1 MLIHR
6 SHWLRK
12 LSRLWFKSD
21 DARSASRRRA
31 SRLTNARFA
40 TAKGALVQTLENR
53 VMLTAPVIACTYDSS
68 TLTLTVNLPNTSS
81 NPVWLQAGDY
91 NTTANTG
98 NSTLQLVWQAASS
111 GGSCPTATFTNVH
124 SAPSGYAYTP
134 PTANAAYGVITFR
147 DTAIANLIIQ
157 GSGGVVDTIDTVNFA
172 TQPASTSMTRTGN
185 LSGNVNVSAAQ
196 ISFKYDE
203 YDGAGDQTTTYA
215 LASNNVTLQSVNSLV
230 FDTAGVPFLG
240 SVTVNSAAATGQPY
254 AGDQSLVGPNW
265 GALGYT
271 PDNPT
276 NANPT
281 NSALSTPSY
290 ITTTIGSTTYTNQID
305 AVIGDTMY
313 LKPNHSIP
321 TGSVQYATVQTL
333 LCTST
338 HASSASGGFIP
349 QIQAYSNV
357 SLAVTGPGSIIQ
369 GAIGQ
374 IVTSSNNTLALA
386 ASTQGGNITIEDFN
400 TSTNA
405 FLGLK
410 RVDAGAGAITIAA
423 NAAILNN
430 EAYYSYDSHL
440 NPVLTNDIPNLIA
453 SSVGL
458 YSTGP
463 ASEIGTV
470 YGGPQFI
477 KPVEIQSSTTQAVS
491 LSAQANDGSINIKGT
506 DSYGL
511 KIISLAANQGG
522 LAATV
527 NNNQVV
533 YNSTPTA
540 TSPTYSAGSSS
551 VTISSPGPVVINSVS
566 ATSAVNIQGSSILQG
581 DTQSPNV
588 IGTAVNLTA
597 VGSANYVGQVTYT
610 RGTHGALDTLNLPQ
624 NAAANWSQLGF
635 SANQQIAISGA
646 VASNNNG
653 FFRVSSVSGLT
664 LTLTESELVATETD
678 FVTVGTG
685 VIGLPGS
692 QSNGQSSALQLTSV
706 PQFSATTVNGSIL
719 LNLGGSLNS
728 TAVNVSAGSAN
739 NMPNNVYVASDA
751 QFLVM
756 QSISATSGQ
765 AAVNMSSGTIFE
777 FPGASAPTIQG
788 KSVSLTSPY
797 QIGTRQTPLWTGS
810 TGGLSLNMT
819 ATTRT
824 SASAYV
830 VNNVVPTS
838 LSVTTYDGNVTIKSS
853 AVAPGSTNYNP
864 SNVLSFTNNALSAA
878 ATTVPVS
885 FFNTDGDHG
894 SDGNVNVTSALTVGI
909 ISAGISSSGTAGS
922 GKILTTGTGQI
933 RAAGSTLNL
942 TAATG
947 IGTSDTPVSISSANA
962 LTLIANTNS
971 GPINLQGDT
980 GSTNTLSLNAI
991 TVSGDISARWFGDI
1005 ALTNNTTVPN
1015 NRDLILNSISATG
1028 SVSLTSSGKISNTQN
1043 FGIAAGLGSNITLSA
1058 SDSQSIG
1065 TGSNP
1070 VLVTTASTLIAYATG
1085 STSTNTNPAA
1095 SIYVEGS
1102 LGLTVS
1108 QAVAW
1113 GAVDISATGDLSLTG
1128 NVSGSP
1134 TALTSETGAV
1144 TQTAG
1149 FISSVMNVTITANSI
1164 GSPTDIIQTNT
1175 PGIHATANNGGI
1187 YLSDT
1192 STSLNLTA
1200 DAIGTDSGDTAN
1212 NVTIYSAGTINLTQE
1227 SNATTK
1233 LASDLPMGVFNPGG
1247 VLTLVAGQ
1255 TLSRDG
1261 NTVSS
1266 GSFRT
1271 ITSSATT
1278 AQGSANIDEWGELAS
1293 VTVNNQGSGY
1303 LVAPVVTFSG
1313 GGGSGATATAHLNSS
1328 GKVTSITVDN
1338 AGSDYTSAP
1347 TVILS
1352 SPGDDVYTGVYSING
1367 YTDVNS
1373 SGAPAYLQYPSL
1385 VIISGTAEVSEQPV
1399 DVNVPAA
1406 LITLADLTSKPVK
1419 TPGNVPVQN
1428 ATVQVI
1434 TENDGTQTLSIIGV
1448 GDIIINNLGL
1458 SGTAGTARI
1467 PHDWNLKIQAGT
1479 GGSVVFLNQDDT
1491 ISTTGTG
1498 TITISTPPSSSSSVA
1513 ALGHLMTAG
1522 GKIQVSAGGNI
1533 ALSRLNATTSGTVSI
1548 TSALG
1553 AIIFNEHGQ
1562 NVVASSTTLSQAS
1575 SGLSLTEAN
1584 QNSAIATL
1592 AKLQLKAAVVLAAA
1606 TAANAT
1612 AAAAVV
1618 ASAAQAAANL
1628 ALANSLKAAMDSMQ
1642 GAVTAAQTNLTHANS
1657 HLSEMQSTVSKQESV
1672 VHALDATVI
1681 SLLSA
1686 ASAAELLTI
1695 YPNFF
1700 KAGFDAVACYLFPD
1714 DFSGPSLQAISAALA
1729 LNKEVLEKAAII
1741 ESAAAFILI
1750 ANYDDQM
1757 AHWSE
1762 DITDL
1767 IGAQGDASAAK
1778 GQLLAIQNTLTALSA
1793 AYGVATTAYRKS
1805 VQESKNL
1812 KAYGSTVALTGK
1824 QNEAKATAD
1833 VLFASPSE
1841 PISASGTV
1849 TITATGSLTLAPSPD
1864 TPLIVNG
1871 TPALTLTFDAGG
1883 LPVAYTGNS
1892 FQAGSGSSAPK
1903 PVNFSGF
1910 SSVNTINGAG
1920 NFKVTGTSGVQ
1931 NTMSL
1936 VATRQQAGTATLNGT
1951 AYSFSGMTSFNYQGG
1966 SGDSLSVTPLSPS
1979 ADQLL
1984 MPWNLAVKLSGGT
1997 GSPSTLTY
2005 NAPDPNVAVT
2015 ATGTNMG
2022 AVVEPG
2028 VATVGVTNVSQVTVN
2043 EYGIP
2048 NVIGLTNLTFTLPAN
2063 VTYDGLPHYATNL
2076 KVNGQSSLDGI
2087 APKLTYYS
2095 GTIINSAHKVAAPTK
2110 VGQYTVVGAYPGDNT
2125 WASAI
2130 VPKILTIS
2138 APPTQVAFTT
2148 TPSSGTAG
2156 TQLSALKVTIE
2167 DASGNIVMSN
2177 NSTVTIAVQSGPG
2190 GFAAGSTLTATAV
2203 NGVATFSNLKLTTV
2217 GTYTFKAT
2225 DGSLTPATTGNIV
2238 ISAGAASKLAI
2249 TQVPTTG
2256 TAGTALTALKVAIQ
2270 DSYGNVV
2277 TSNTSAVTIAVQS
2290 GPGGL
2295 TSGSTLTATAVNGV
2309 ATFSNLILN
2318 TAGTYTLKVTDGT
2331 LFSSTTGNIVISAG
2345 AASAVV
2351 LAQVPTTGTA
2361 GSQLASFTA
2370 TIKDAYGN
2378 TVTSNTSTVTIAVTT
2393 GPGGFTSGS
2402 TLTASA
2408 VSGVATFSN
2417 LTLNTA
2423 GTYIFTATDP
2433 SLTSAIT
2440 GNIVIGAAAAS
2451 KLAFTQV
2458 PTTGMAGT
2466 LLTALKVAI
2475 QDSYG
2480 NVVTSNTSAVTI
2492 AMQSGPSGFTFG
2504 QVTAT
2509 AASGVATFSNLIL
2522 NIAGTYTFK
2531 ATDGSLTFA
2540 TTGNIVISAAA
2551 ASAVVLAQVPT
2562 TGTVGSKLASFTA
2575 TIKDAYGNT
2584 VTSNTSTVTI
2594 AVTTG
2599 PGGFTSGSTLT
2610 ASAVSGVATF
2620 SNLTLNTAGT
2630 YIFTATDPSLTSAIT
2645 GNIVIGVGAASK
2657 LAITQVPTT
2666 GTAGTALT
2674 ALKVAIQ
2681 DSNGNV
2687 ITSDTSTVTIAM
2699 QSGPGGLTSG
2709 STLTATAVSG
2719 VATFSKLIL
2728 ITAGTYTLKATC
2740 GALTSAITGN
2750 IVISPGAASAVL
2762 VAQPAAGTAGSKLA
2776 SFTATIRDAYGN
2788 TVTSNTSTVTIAVA
2802 TGPGGFTSGSTLTAT
2817 AVSGVATFSNLT
2829 LNTAGTYTLRA
2840 TDGSL
2845 ISSVTDNI
2853 VISAAAP
2860 SVMVVAAP
2868 SAMVVA
2874 APSAMVVTGYPTK
2887 GSVNQ
2892 LLDTITVSIVDAYG
2906 NVTPTSKLVTLSI
2919 GSGPSAGKFGSGST
2933 LSLVTVNGVA
2943 KFRNIKLGKAGTYTL
2958 KAVVRS
2964 LADATT
2970 GSIVVS

>member
-1 MLIHR
+1 M
-6 SHWLRK
+6 
-12 LSRLWFKSD
+12 
-21 DARSASRRRA
+21 
-31 SRLTNARFA
+31 
-40 TAKGALVQTLENR
+40 
-53 VMLTAPVIACTYDSS
+53 
-68 TLTLTVNLPNTSS
+68 
-81 NPVWLQAGDY
+81 
-91 NTTANTG
+91 
-98 NSTLQLVWQAASS
+98 
-111 GGSCPTATFTNVH
+111 
-124 SAPSGYAYTP
+124 
-134 PTANAAYGVITFR
+134 
-147 DTAIANLIIQ
+147 
-157 GSGGVVDTIDTVNFA
+157 
-172 TQPASTSMTRTGN
+172 
-185 LSGNVNVSAAQ
+185 
-196 ISFKYDE
+196 
-203 YDGAGDQTTTYA
+203 
-215 LASNNVTLQSVNSLV
+215 
-230 FDTAGVPFLG
+230 
-240 SVTVNSAAATGQPY
+240 
-254 AGDQSLVGPNW
+254 
-265 GALGYT
+265 
-271 PDNPT
+271 
-276 NANPT
+276 
-281 NSALSTPSY
+281 
-290 ITTTIGSTTYTNQID
+290 
-305 AVIGDTMY
+305 
-313 LKPNHSIP
+313 
-321 TGSVQYATVQTL
+321 
-333 LCTST
+333 
-338 HASSASGGFIP
+338 
-349 QIQAYSNV
+349 
-357 SLAVTGPGSIIQ
+357 
-369 GAIGQ
+369 
-374 IVTSSNNTLALA
+374 
-386 ASTQGGNITIEDFN
+386 
-400 TSTNA
+400 
-405 FLGLK
+405 
-410 RVDAGAGAITIAA
+410 
-423 NAAILNN
+423 
-430 EAYYSYDSHL
+430 
-440 NPVLTNDIPNLIA
+440 
-453 SSVGL
+453 
-458 YSTGP
+458 
-463 ASEIGTV
+463 
-470 YGGPQFI
+470 
-477 KPVEIQSSTTQAVS
+477 
-491 LSAQANDGSINIKGT
+491 
-506 DSYGL
+506 
-511 KIISLAANQGG
+511 
-522 LAATV
+522 
-527 NNNQVV
+527 
-533 YNSTPTA
+533 
-540 TSPTYSAGSSS
+540 
-551 VTISSPGPVVINSVS
+551 
-566 ATSAVNIQGSSILQG
+566 
-581 DTQSPNV
+581 
-588 IGTAVNLTA
+588 
-597 VGSANYVGQVTYT
+597 
-610 RGTHGALDTLNLPQ
+610 
-624 NAAANWSQLGF
+624 
-635 SANQQIAISGA
+635 
-646 VASNNNG
+646 
-653 FFRVSSVSGLT
+653 
-664 LTLTESELVATETD
+664 
-678 FVTVGTG
+678 
-685 VIGLPGS
+685 
-692 QSNGQSSALQLTSV
+692 
-706 PQFSATTVNGSIL
+706 
-719 LNLGGSLNS
+719 
-728 TAVNVSAGSAN
+728 
-739 NMPNNVYVASDA
+739 
-751 QFLVM
+751 
-756 QSISATSGQ
+756 
-765 AAVNMSSGTIFE
+765 
-777 FPGASAPTIQG
+777 
-788 KSVSLTSPY
+788 
-797 QIGTRQTPLWTGS
+797 
-810 TGGLSLNMT
+810 
-819 ATTRT
+819 
-824 SASAYV
+824 
-830 VNNVVPTS
+830 
-838 LSVTTYDGNVTIKSS
+838 
-853 AVAPGSTNYNP
+853 
-864 SNVLSFTNNALSAA
+864 
-878 ATTVPVS
+878 
-885 FFNTDGDHG
+885 
-894 SDGNVNVTSALTVGI
+894 
-909 ISAGISSSGTAGS
+909 
-922 GKILTTGTGQI
+922 
-933 RAAGSTLNL
+933 
-942 TAATG
+942 
-947 IGTSDTPVSISSANA
+947 
-962 LTLIANTNS
+962 
-971 GPINLQGDT
+971 
-980 GSTNTLSLNAI
+980 
-991 TVSGDISARWFGDI
+991 
-1005 ALTNNTTVPN
+1005 
-1015 NRDLILNSISATG
+1015 
-1028 SVSLTSSGKISNTQN
+1028 
-1043 FGIAAGLGSNITLSA
+1043 
-1058 SDSQSIG
+1058 
-1065 TGSNP
+1065 
-1070 VLVTTASTLIAYATG
+1070 
-1085 STSTNTNPAA
+1085 
-1095 SIYVEGS
+1095 
-1102 LGLTVS
+1102 
-1108 QAVAW
+1108 
-1113 GAVDISATGDLSLTG
+1113 
-1128 NVSGSP
+1128 
-1134 TALTSETGAV
+1134 
-1144 TQTAG
+1144 
-1149 FISSVMNVTITANSI
+1149 
-1164 GSPTDIIQTNT
+1164 
-1175 PGIHATANNGGI
+1175 
-1187 YLSDT
+1187 
-1192 STSLNLTA
+1192 
-1200 DAIGTDSGDTAN
+1200 
-1212 NVTIYSAGTINLTQE
+1212 
-1227 SNATTK
+1227 
-1233 LASDLPMGVFNPGG
+1233 
-1247 VLTLVAGQ
+1247 
-1255 TLSRDG
+1255 
-1261 NTVSS
+1261 
-1266 GSFRT
+1266 
-1271 ITSSATT
+1271 
-1278 AQGSANIDEWGELAS
+1278 
-1293 VTVNNQGSGY
+1293 
-1303 LVAPVVTFSG
+1303 
-1313 GGGSGATATAHLNSS
+1313 
-1328 GKVTSITVDN
+1328 
-1338 AGSDYTSAP
+1338 
-1347 TVILS
+1347 
-1352 SPGDDVYTGVYSING
+1352 
-1367 YTDVNS
+1367 
-1373 SGAPAYLQYPSL
+1373 
-1385 VIISGTAEVSEQPV
+1385 
-1399 DVNVPAA
+1399 
-1406 LITLADLTSKPVK
+1406 
-1419 TPGNVPVQN
+1419 
-1428 ATVQVI
+1428 
-1434 TENDGTQTLSIIGV
+1434 
-1448 GDIIINNLGL
+1448 
-1458 SGTAGTARI
+1458 
-1467 PHDWNLKIQAGT
+1467 
-1479 GGSVVFLNQDDT
+1479 
-1491 ISTTGTG
+1491 
-1498 TITISTPPSSSSSVA
+1498 
-1513 ALGHLMTAG
+1513 
-1522 GKIQVSAGGNI
+1522 
-1533 ALSRLNATTSGTVSI
+1533 
-1548 TSALG
+1548 
-1553 AIIFNEHGQ
+1553 
-1562 NVVASSTTLSQAS
+1562 
-1575 SGLSLTEAN
+1575 
-1584 QNSAIATL
+1584 
-1592 AKLQLKAAVVLAAA
+1592 
-1606 TAANAT
+1606 
-1612 AAAAVV
+1612 
-1618 ASAAQAAANL
+1618 
-1628 ALANSLKAAMDSMQ
+1628 
-1642 GAVTAAQTNLTHANS
+1642 
-1657 HLSEMQSTVSKQESV
+1657 
-1672 VHALDATVI
+1672 
-1681 SLLSA
+1681 
-1686 ASAAELLTI
+1686 
-1695 YPNFF
+1695 
-1700 KAGFDAVACYLFPD
+1700 
-1714 DFSGPSLQAISAALA
+1714 
-1729 LNKEVLEKAAII
+1729 
-1741 ESAAAFILI
+1741 
-1750 ANYDDQM
+1750 
-1757 AHWSE
+1757 
-1762 DITDL
+1762 
-1767 IGAQGDASAAK
+1767 
-1778 GQLLAIQNTLTALSA
+1778 
-1793 AYGVATTAYRKS
+1793 
-1805 VQESKNL
+1805 
-1812 KAYGSTVALTGK
+1812 
-1824 QNEAKATAD
+1824 
-1833 VLFASPSE
+1833 
-1841 PISASGTV
+1841 
-1849 TITATGSLTLAPSPD
+1849 
-1864 TPLIVNG
+1864 
-1871 TPALTLTFDAGG
+1871 
-1883 LPVAYTGNS
+1883 AYTGNS

-2378 TVTSNTSTVTIAVTT
+2378 TVTSNTSTVTIAVTS

-2408 VSGVATFSN
+2408 V
-2417 LTLNTA
+2417 
-2423 GTYIFTATDP
+2423 
-2433 SLTSAIT
+2433 
-2440 GNIVIGAAAAS
+2440 
-2451 KLAFTQV
+2451 
-2458 PTTGMAGT
+2458 
-2466 LLTALKVAI
+2466 
-2475 QDSYG
+2475 
-2480 NVVTSNTSAVTI
+2480 
-2492 AMQSGPSGFTFG
+2492 
-2504 QVTAT
+2504 
-2509 AASGVATFSNLIL
+2509 SGVATFSNLIL

-2594 AVTTG
+2594 AVTSG